1 MVKDQE
7 KERSTHTPDYT
18 EKKRIYPEPSPS
30 RYSGIPGN
38 VMIRPGP
45 PPVKF
50 VPRMSKP
57 PKTEEPDLNDALMY
71 LTQVKEEFKGDNSSY
86 DEFLEVMRD
95 YKQSKL
101 DAAGVVSAVSSLF
114 RERKHLIQGFN
125 DFLPKNYRIDLEAPP
140 HRIPLPP
147 KPYYDSYKRP
157 IPPFARPPFKP
168 QEDDPHKQRMAFDYI
183 KKVKRRLE
191 ATPEIYSNFI
201 QTLNSY
207 RNTQEPTHQI
217 VTRIKKIL
225 WDHPDLI
232 DEFIEFLPSHPHPPP
247 PHGKD
252 RERQESFER
261 IKLIMKEKGIYS
273 EFLKCLNLYNQ
284 DLIQGKDLLFLVR
297 PLIRQENL
305 IDSFKE
311 YLNYKETDIPP
322 STFKNL
328 STYNKIGSYRI
339 LPDKYRTVQKHEVL
353 NTICVGCPTF
363 SSEDSNFV
371 THKKNINQEALFR
384 VEDERYEA
392 EMIIQRCY
400 SLITALEGLFMKITD
415 DLGLKTNILEKKME
429 ENENQDEEEK
439 VENNEDEENMENTNL
454 DISIEIDEIDM
465 PPALILE
472 VLNRIYG
479 DKSPEI
485 LEGLLYR
492 PFVSIPVVLKRL
504 YLLSKNWKRQIRERN
519 KLWREI
525 VVKNFY
531 KALDV
536 QSIDFKANEKKVLSE
551 RIFLRTLREEG
562 FTSKIVEKTVL
573 NDLKEL
579 LGVLINNLEDNED
592 EINSFFK
599 ELIEKLGNDGHFYG
613 NGTLCVIIR
622 LLLLFGERIYEVGS
636 ICMKYEEI
644 IHLVKDFLSQI
655 IDYGVFEDKM
665 RIITGCKGYKL
676 ITADKVLNKIL
687 RLGISM
693 LKDEEGR
700 EVVKG
705 LGVEIKGIEDVVE
718 EINEES
724 GNIVESISVEEN
736 INQTNESVSENN
748 EESIEESEEGG
759 IENNEENTEIPSNLR
774 GDVYKVLIK
783 GNQISMVKTASEVND
798 FKKYIESFIK
808 LEVNEDFV
816 RNNVFVSV
824 DSKRKMSDSYINYG
838 IKCKVGEGYKLH
850 FVEETED
857 FLMKKGVKRGKSVE

>member
-1 MVKDQE
+1 
-7 KERSTHTPDYT
+7 
-18 EKKRIYPEPSPS
+18 
-30 RYSGIPGN
+30 
-38 VMIRPGP
+38 
-45 PPVKF
+45 
-50 VPRMSKP
+50 
-57 PKTEEPDLNDALMY
+57 
-71 LTQVKEEFKGDNSSY
+71 
-86 DEFLEVMRD
+86 
-95 YKQSKL
+95 
-101 DAAGVVSAVSSLF
+101 
-114 RERKHLIQGFN
+114 
-125 DFLPKNYRIDLEAPP
+125 
-140 HRIPLPP
+140 
-147 KPYYDSYKRP
+147 
-157 IPPFARPPFKP
+157 
-168 QEDDPHKQRMAFDYI
+168 
-183 KKVKRRLE
+183 
-191 ATPEIYSNFI
+191 
-201 QTLNSY
+201 
-207 RNTQEPTHQI
+207 
-217 VTRIKKIL
+217 
-225 WDHPDLI
+225 
-232 DEFIEFLPSHPHPPP
+232 
-247 PHGKD
+247 
-252 RERQESFER
+252 
-261 IKLIMKEKGIYS
+261 
-273 EFLKCLNLYNQ
+273 
-284 DLIQGKDLLFLVR
+284 
-297 PLIRQENL
+297 
-305 IDSFKE
+305 
-311 YLNYKETDIPP
+311 
-322 STFKNL
+322 
-328 STYNKIGSYRI
+328 
-339 LPDKYRTVQKHEVL
+339 
-353 NTICVGCPTF
+353 
-363 SSEDSNFV
+363 
-371 THKKNINQEALFR
+371 
-384 VEDERYEA
+384 
-392 EMIIQRCY
+392 
-400 SLITALEGLFMKITD
+400 
-415 DLGLKTNILEKKME
+415 
-429 ENENQDEEEK
+429 NENQDEEEK